1 MAYPQIIPPLPH
13 DTARAAQA
21 LDCLGLSPEDSH
33 AERVAGAAGCSP
45 YLARLIA
52 RDPEFA
58 REALSAEPIRTFQ
71 TVLADIAATTAL
83 EKQSDI
89 MAALRRGK
97 DRAALLIALADL
109 GGIWTL
115 EQVTQALSDFAD
127 ASIRAATEWLIAGAR
142 RKGVLEDGPTGFFV
156 LGLGKLGAGELNY
169 SSDVDLIPFFDH
181 EGHDAAEYGARKQ
194 VFNRLTRDL
203 VRMLSEQTAEGY
215 VHRVDLRL
223 RPDPSSTPPC
233 MSVDAAER
241 YYESFGKNWERGAFI
256 KARVVAGDHEA
267 GEAFLEGMKPFV
279 WRRYLD
285 FAALEDVRD
294 MKRLIHKHKGHG
306 EIAVAGHD
314 IKLGRGGIREVE
326 FFAQTRQLIAGGREP
341 ALRLHRTVDA
351 LAALA
356 EHGWITAGARDG
368 MTESYRVL
376 RTIEHRLQMVED
388 AQTQRMPGDAD
399 GLARIA
405 AFCGYADLPAF
416 DAMLRG
422 HLEQV
427 SERWNRLF
435 EDDGE
440 EEDHAEEPAFADPDA
455 AQAILDRWR
464 AGDIAATRSDRAR
477 TKLDRILPV
486 LLRAVAGAGDP
497 DRALQEFDRFLA
509 GLPAGVQI
517 LSLFEAN
524 PNLLEMLAEVCAAAP
539 KLAAY
544 LGRNSG
550 VIDALL
556 TRDFFGP
563 TPDADALVEEYSAL
577 APPDDDFEAHLDASR
592 RWAKERHFRIGAA
605 LLRGIDTPEEAGRA
619 YSALAE
625 ACLRAMVGPATAEV
639 ARRHGPP
646 PGNGACIVALGRLG
660 SGEMTAASDLDL
672 IVIYDDA
679 DSMSEGAKPLA
690 GPQYYARWTQRLV
703 NALTSR
709 TAEGAVYEVDMRLRP
724 SGQSGP
730 LATRLSAF
738 ERYQA
743 TEAWTWEHMAL
754 TRARVIAGPDALCRR
769 VEAAIAEALA
779 RPRDPE
785 TVFKD
790 ARDMRE
796 RLAAANSRATGDPWA
811 LKLTRGGLVD
821 IDFIWQALCL
831 AHGPTGATEARQA
844 LDSLADRDVLSEET
858 CAALATARDIQASL
872 LHFIRLSHDGTFDP
886 ATAPPALKAV
896 MARAMEV
903 GDFSI
908 VEARLA
914 GAQDTV
920 RTVFAQIFGT
930 A

>member
-1 MAYPQIIPPLPH
+1 MAYPQTTPPLPY

-21 LDCLGLSPEDSH
+21 LGSLGLAEGDDH
-33 AERVAGAAGCSP
+33 AALIAGAAGCSP
-45 YLARLIA
+45 YLARLIT
-52 RDPEFA
+52 RDPDFA
-58 REALSAEPIRTFQ
+58 REVLSMDASDVFAAI
-71 TVLADIAATTAL
+71 LADVAATVEI
-83 EKQSDI
+83 EKQAAV
-89 MAALRRGK
+89 MVALRKAK

-115 EQVTQALSDFAD
+115 EQVTEALSAFAD
-127 ASIRAATEWLIAGAR
+127 SSIGAATDWLIAAAR
-142 RKGVLEDGPTGFFV
+142 AKGTLDEGPTGFFV

-181 EGHDAAEYGARKQ
+181 EGRDASEYGARKQ

-203 VRMLSEQTAEGY
+203 VKLLSEQTAEGY

-256 KARVVAGDHEA
+256 KARVVAGDRAA
-267 GEAFLEGMKPFV
+267 GDAFLEGMTPFV

-306 EIAVAGHD
+306 AIAVAGHD
-314 IKLGRGGIREVE
+314 IKLGRGGIREIE
-326 FFAQTRQLIAGGREP
+326 FFAQTQQLIAGGREK
-341 ALRLHRTVDA
+341 ALRVNRTVEA
-351 LAALA
+351 LVSLA
-356 EHGWITAGARDG
+356 EHGWITHAARDE
-368 MTESYRVL
+368 MSESYRVL
-376 RTIEHRLQMVED
+376 RTVEHRLQMVED
-388 AQTQRMPGDAD
+388 AQTQRMPGDTE
-399 GLARIA
+399 GVARIA
-405 AFCGYADLPAF
+405 AFCGYADIAAF
-416 DAMLRG
+416 ETMLRE
-422 HLEQV
+422 HLKRV
-427 SERWNRLF
+427 SDRWDRLF
-435 EDDGE
+435 GADDHDEDRAD
-440 EEDHAEEPAFADPDA
+440 DPAFADPDA

-477 TKLDRILPV
+477 AKLDRILPV
-486 LLRAVAGAGDP
+486 LLGAVAGAGDP

-509 GLPAGVQI
+509 GLPSGVQI

-556 TRDFFGP
+556 SRDFFAR
-563 TPDADALVEEYSAL
+563 TPDADILVAEYATLS
-577 APPDDDFEAHLDASR
+577 PPVDDFEGHLDTSR
-592 RWAKERHFRIGAA
+592 RWGKERHFRIGAA
-605 LLRGIDTPEEAGRA
+605 MLRGIDTPEEAGRA

-679 DSMSEGAKPLA
+679 DETSDGLKPLA
-690 GPQYYARWTQRLV
+690 GPQYYARWTQRLM
-703 NALTSR
+703 NALTAR

-738 ERYQA
+738 VRYQA

-754 TRARVIAGPDALCRR
+754 TRARVIAGPDALRER
-769 VEAAIAEALA
+769 VEAAIAAALA
-779 RPRDPE
+779 KPRERD
-785 TVFKD
+785 TVLRD
-790 ARDMRE
+790 ALDMRE
-796 RLAAANSRATGDPWA
+796 RLAAANEKATDDPWA

-821 IDFIWQALCL
+821 VDFIWQALCL
-831 AHGPTGATEARQA
+831 AHGRTEAKDAGAA
-844 LDSLADRDVLSEET
+844 LDALADEGALSEET
-858 CAALATARDIQASL
+858 CVRLKAARDMQASL

-886 ATAPPALKAV
+886 VTAPPALKAV
-896 MARAMEV
+896 MARSLEIE
-903 GDFSI
+903 DFATL
-908 VEARLA
+908 ETRLA
-914 GAQDTV
+914 SAQSTV
-920 RTVFAQIFGT
+920 RAAFEQVFGT
-930 A
+930 P

>member
-1 MAYPQIIPPLPH
+1 MAYPQKPPLPH
-13 DTARAAQA
+13 DAARAAQA
-21 LDCLGLSPEDSH
+21 LDCLGLSQGDDH
-33 AERVAGAAGCSP
+33 AALVAGAAGCSP

-58 REALSAEPIRTFQ
+58 RDALSAEPAETFK
-71 TVLADIAATTAL
+71 TILTDVAATVTL
-83 EKQSDI
+83 EKQSEI
-89 MAALRRGK
+89 MPALRRAK

-109 GGIWTL
+109 GGLWTL

-127 ASIRAATEWLIAGAR
+127 ASIGAAIDWLIAAAR
-142 RKGVLEDGPTGFFV
+142 ARGKLDEGPTGFFV

-181 EGHDAAEYGARKQ
+181 EGRDAGEYGARKQ

-203 VRMLSEQTAEGY
+203 VRLLSEQTSEGY

-267 GEAFLEGMKPFV
+267 GAAFLEGMKPFV

-306 EIAVAGHD
+306 AIAVAGHD

-326 FFAQTRQLIAGGREP
+326 FFAQTQQLIGGGREKK
-341 ALRLHRTVDA
+341 LRSNRTIET

-356 EHGWITAGARDG
+356 AHDWITPDARDE
-368 MTESYRVL
+368 MTDSYRVL
-376 RTIEHRLQMVED
+376 RTIEHRLQMVDD

-399 GLARIA
+399 GVARIA
-405 AFCGYADLPAF
+405 AFCGYADVPAF
-416 DAMLRG
+416 EAMLRG
-422 HLEQV
+422 HLGRV
-427 SERWNRLF
+427 SARWDRLF
-435 EDDGE
+435 NGDDEEDD
-440 EEDHAEEPAFADPDA
+440 DAVEPAFADPEA

-477 TKLDRILPV
+477 AKLDRVLPV
-486 LLRAVAGAGDP
+486 LLGAVAEAGDP

-509 GLPAGVQI
+509 GLPTGVQI

-524 PNLLEMLAEVCAAAP
+524 PNLLEMLAEICAAAP
-539 KLAAY
+539 KLAEY

-556 TRDFFGP
+556 ARDFFAP
-563 TPDADALVEEYSAL
+563 TPDADTLVEEYTAL
-577 APPDDDFEAHLDASR
+577 APPDDDFEGHLDTSR

-646 PGNGACIVALGRLG
+646 PGNGACIIALGRLG

-672 IVIYDDA
+672 IMIYDDA
-679 DSMSEGAKPLA
+679 DDMSGGAKPLA
-690 GPQYYARWTQRLV
+690 GPQYYARWTQRLM
-703 NALTSR
+703 NAMTAR

-738 ERYQA
+738 QRYQA

-754 TRARVIAGPDALCRR
+754 TRARVIAGPDALRAR
-769 VEAAIAEALA
+769 VETAIAEALA
-779 RPRDPE
+779 KPREPK
-785 TVFKD
+785 TVFTD
-790 ARDMRE
+790 ALDMRE
-796 RLAAANSRATGDPWA
+796 RLATANVKATDDPWA

-821 IDFIWQALCL
+821 VDFIWQALCL
-831 AHGPTGATEARQA
+831 AKGRTEAKEAGAA
-844 LDSLADRDVLSEET
+844 LDMLADEGALSEET
-858 CAALATARDIQASL
+858 CVRLAAARDIQASL

-886 ATAPPALKAV
+886 ATAPPALKTV
-896 MARAMEV
+896 MARTLEADDFAEV
-903 GDFSI
+903 
-908 VEARLA
+908 ETRLA
-914 GAQDTV
+914 TAQATV
-920 RTVFAQIFGT
+920 RAVFAEVFQIR
-930 A
+930 

>member
-1 MAYPQIIPPLPH
+1 MAYPQTTPPLPH
-13 DTARAAQA
+13 DTGRAAQA
-21 LDCLGLSPEDSH
+21 LDCLGFSETDNH
-33 AERVAGAAGCSP
+33 ASLIAGAAGCSP
-45 YLARLIA
+45 YLCRLIM
-52 RDPEFA
+52 RDPGFA
-58 REALSAEPIRTFQ
+58 REILSAEPAITFK
-71 TVLADIAATTAL
+71 TVLEGVSTTVNL
-83 EKQSDI
+83 EKQTDI
-89 MAALRRGK
+89 MAALRRAK

-115 EQVTQALSDFAD
+115 EQVTEALSAFAD
-127 ASIRAATEWLIAGAR
+127 ASIGAATDWLIAAAR
-142 RKGVLEDGPTGFFV
+142 RKGTLDDGPTGFFV

-181 EGHDAAEYGARKQ
+181 EGRDAADYGTRKQ

-203 VRMLSEQTAEGY
+203 VRLLSEQTAEGY

-256 KARVVAGDHEA
+256 KARVVAGDREA
-267 GEAFLEGMKPFV
+267 GAAFLDGMKPFV

-285 FAALEDVRD
+285 FAALEEVRD

-326 FFAQTRQLIAGGREP
+326 FFAQTQQLIAGGRERK
-341 ALRLHRTVDA
+341 LRSNRTVEA

-356 EHGWITAGARDG
+356 EHDWITDKARDE
-368 MTESYRVL
+368 MTDSYRVL
-376 RTIEHRLQMVED
+376 RTIEHRLQMVDD
-388 AQTQRMPGDAD
+388 AQTQRMPGDMD
-399 GLARIA
+399 GVARIA
-405 AFCGYADLPAF
+405 AFCGYADVSAF
-416 DAMLRG
+416 DVMLRE
-422 HLEQV
+422 HLGRV
-427 SERWNRLF
+427 SARWDRLF
-435 EDDGE
+435 NGDDEDE
-440 EEDHAEEPAFADPDA
+440 ERAIEPAFANPDA
-455 AQAILDRWR
+455 ARDILDRWR
-464 AGDIAATRSDRAR
+464 TGDIAATRSDRAR
-477 TKLDRILPV
+477 AKLDRILPV
-486 LLRAVAGAGDP
+486 LLGAIAGAGDP

-509 GLPAGVQI
+509 GLPTGVQI

-539 KLAAY
+539 KLAEY

-556 TRDFFGP
+556 ARDFFAP
-563 TPDADALVEEYSAL
+563 TPDADALVKEYATL
-577 APPDDDFEAHLDASR
+577 ASPHDDFEGHLNTSR

-605 LLRGIDTPEEAGRA
+605 LLRGIDTPDEAGRA

-625 ACLRAMVGPATAEV
+625 ACLRAMVEPATAEV
-639 ARRHGPP
+639 ARRHGFP

-672 IVIYDDA
+672 IMIYDDA
-679 DSMSEGAKPLA
+679 DEMSDGAKPLA
-690 GPQYYARWTQRLV
+690 GPQYYARWTQRLM
-703 NALTSR
+703 NALTAR
-709 TAEGAVYEVDMRLRP
+709 TSEGAVYEVDMRLRP

-754 TRARVIAGPDALCRR
+754 TRARVIAGPDALRTR
-769 VEAAIAEALA
+769 VEAAIAKALGK
-779 RPRDPE
+779 PRKPE
-785 TVFKD
+785 TIFND
-790 ARDMRE
+790 ALEMRE
-796 RLAAANSRATGDPWA
+796 RLATANPKATDDPWA

-831 AHGPTGATEARQA
+831 VHGKTDVKEANA
-844 LDSLADRDVLSEET
+844 AFDMLADGGILSEET
-858 CAALATARDIQASL
+858 CVQLRAARDIQASL
-872 LHFIRLSHDGTFDP
+872 LHFIRLSHDGIFDP
-886 ATAPPALKAV
+886 ASAPPALKTV
-896 MARAMEV
+896 MARTLGEE
-903 GDFSI
+903 DFAT

-914 GAQDTV
+914 MAQATV
-920 RTVFAQIFGT
+920 RAVFAETFKV